1 MQIPGSAYEKV
12 SDVSFK
18 NNNIDTATCVF
29 SMPFHCL
36 EDLSFFENFLEEMK
50 FFLEKICQIFHMVG
64 DC

>member
-1 MQIPGSAYEKV
+1 MQILGSPYEKA
-12 SDVSFK
+12 SDASFK

-36 EDLSFFENFLEEMK
+36 EDLSFFENFPEEMK
-50 FFLEKICQIFHMVG
+50 FFLEKIHQIFHMVE